1 LFCFCVW
8 KGLLF
13 EHEEGFECQ
22 AAHINLTFE
31 HENTSVT
38 GHDGQK
44 GSNIFQAHLNKS
56 IERSRTPKN
65 RFLVLDRP
73 VPKGFIF
80 KKSVTELFLEVW
92 KELEI
97 KKVAVIGAGAMGTG
111 IAYVCA
117 VKGYNVSIR
126 DVNEDLVKR
135 GMGKIR
141 EMIATGVNR
150 GKLTPREAEEIMKRT
165 KSTTDVAEAVRD
177 ADLVIEAVFEDM
189 DLKKKVFKELDEHC
203 PPHTIL
209 ASNTSVLSITEMGSA
224 TKRPDKVVGLHF
236 FNPAYAMKLIE
247 VISGKETSEETR
259 KIGTDFAVSLEKEP
273 VQVKDTPGFIV
284 NRILGAALGE
294 AIYLLEE
301 GIASAKDIDRA
312 CMLGL
317 NWPVGPIALA
327 DFVGLDVVY
336 HSGEAVADALGED
349 YLRKRSKPSKL
360 LEEKVKAG
368 HLGVK
373 TRKGFYEY

>member
-1 LFCFCVW
+1 M
-8 KGLLF
+8 
-13 EHEEGFECQ
+13 
-22 AAHINLTFE
+22 
-31 HENTSVT
+31 
-38 GHDGQK
+38 
-44 GSNIFQAHLNKS
+44 
-56 IERSRTPKN
+56 
-65 RFLVLDRP
+65 
-73 VPKGFIF
+73 
-80 KKSVTELFLEVW
+80 
-92 KELEI
+92 EI
-97 KKVAVIGAGAMGTG
+97 KKVALIGAGAMGTG

-126 DVNEDLVKR
+126 DINEDLIKR
-135 GMGKIR
+135 GMGKVR

-150 GKLTPREAEEIMKRT
+150 GKLTPKEAEEIMKRI

-189 DLKKKVFKELDEHC
+189 DLKKKVFKELDELC

-209 ASNTSVLSITEMGSA
+209 ASNTSTLSITEMGSA

-236 FNPAYAMKLIE
+236 FNPPYTMKLVE
-247 VISGKETSEETR
+247 VISGKETSEETK
-259 KIGTDFAVSLEKEP
+259 KITNDFAASLEKET
-273 VQVKDTPGFIV
+273 VQVKDIPGFIV

-301 GIASAKDIDRA
+301 GVASAKDIDRA
-312 CMLGL
+312 CVLGL
-317 NWPVGPIALA
+317 NWPMGPIALA

-336 HSGEAVADALGED
+336 HSGKTIGDAMTED

-360 LEEKVKAG
+360 LEEKVKTG

>member
-1 LFCFCVW
+1 
-8 KGLLF
+8 
-13 EHEEGFECQ
+13 
-22 AAHINLTFE
+22 
-31 HENTSVT
+31 
-38 GHDGQK
+38 
-44 GSNIFQAHLNKS
+44 
-56 IERSRTPKN
+56 
-65 RFLVLDRP
+65 
-73 VPKGFIF
+73 
-80 KKSVTELFLEVW
+80 
-92 KELEI
+92 LEI

-117 VKGYNVSIR
+117 VKGYNVAIR
-126 DVNEDLVKR
+126 DINEDLVKR
-135 GMGKIR
+135 GMGRMR

-150 GKLTPREAEEIMKRT
+150 GKLTPKEAEDIVKRT
-165 KSTTDVAEAVRD
+165 KGTTDVAEAVKD
-177 ADLVIEAVFEDM
+177 ADLVIEAVFEDL

-203 PPHTIL
+203 PPNTIL
-209 ASNTSVLSITEMGSA
+209 ASNTSVLSVTEMGAA

-236 FNPAYAMKLIE
+236 FNPAYAMKLVE
-247 VISGKETSEETR
+247 VISGKETSEET
-259 KIGTDFAVSLEKEP
+259 KKTATDFAIAIEKEP
-273 VQVKDTPGFIV
+273 VQVQDTPGFIV

-301 GIASAKDIDRA
+301 GIATGKDIDRA
-312 CMLGL
+312 CVLGL

-336 HSGEAVADALGED
+336 HSGEAVSKALGED

-368 HLGVK
+368 QLGVK